1 MARTP
6 DQIIAGAM
14 KHPQQALAQ
23 LDEAAC
29 EGSLLEFVKMGWG
42 SIEPGVDFTSGWAV
56 GAMAEH
62 LEAVTSGEI
71 RRLLINVPP
80 GSTKSMLTSVFWP
93 AWEWGPKNLAH
104 HRFICASVTQDL
116 AVRDMVRSRDLM
128 QREFY
133 QEHWGDRFTF
143 KGDVNAKIRY
153 ENNLSGWRQAIGVG
167 GSLIGHRGDRII
179 IDDPHSK
186 EGTDSEV
193 KREASLLWFSETLP
207 TRLNDLDK
215 SAIVVIM
222 QRLHD
227 RDISG
232 LILAKELGYEHLCL
246 PMEYEPDHPHMSTRF
261 TDPRSE
267 PGDLLWPE
275 RFSRKAV
282 EELKTAFR
290 SKGGTYAEAGQLQQR
305 PVPRGGGMF
314 KAADFEIVDTPAPAS
329 ATRCRGWDFAASTG
343 DRADWTVGAK
353 MARDA
358 GGTWWIEDIQRFRSG
373 PADVE
378 ARILETAQR
387 DGVGVPVSIPQDPGQ
402 AGKAQVRA
410 LTAKLAGFNVRSS
423 TETGSKDIR
432 ATPFAAQVEGQNVKV
447 VRGPWLDTLIAE
459 ACLFPNGEHDD
470 QIDALSRAFNDIL
483 RLGNRDS
490 DWVPARI
497 IQL

>member
-1 MARTP
+1 MTRTP
-6 DQIIAGAM
+6 DQIIANAMRHPGA
-14 KHPQQALAQ
+14 ALAQ
-23 LDEAAC
+23 LDRQAC

-93 AWEWGPKNLAH
+93 AWEWGPKQLAH

-128 QREFY
+128 TREFY
-133 QEHWGDRFTF
+133 QEHWGEDFTF

-186 EGTDSEV
+186 EGADSEV

-246 PMEYEPDHPHMSTRF
+246 PMEYEHDHPHKSTRF
-261 TDPRSE
+261 TDPRTE
-267 PGDLLWPE
+267 DGDLLWPE

-282 EELKTAFR
+282 EELKQAFR
-290 SKGGTYAEAGQLQQR
+290 SKGGSYAEAGQLQQR

-314 KAADFEIVDTPAPAS
+314 KTADFEIVDKPAPAS
-329 ATRCRGWDFAASTG
+329 ATRCRGWDLAASTG

-358 GGTWWIEDIQRFRSG
+358 QGTWWVEHIERFREG
-373 PADVE
+373 PGDVE
-378 ARILETAQR
+378 AHILAVAQR
-387 DGVGVPVSIPQDPGQ
+387 DGPSVPVSIPQDPGQ

-423 TETGSKDIR
+423 TETGDKATR
-432 ATPFAAQVEGQNVKV
+432 ATPLAAQVEGRNVKV
-447 VRGPWLDTLIAE
+447 VRGPWLDAMLAE
-459 ACLFPNGEHDD
+459 MSLFPNGEHDD
-470 QIDALSRAFNDIL
+470 VVDALSRAFNDIL

-490 DWVPARI
+490 EWVPARI
-497 IQL
+497 VHL